1 MPMAF
6 LVLSRVILSYEFS
19 HRSNT
24 GPNRGTRL
32 DN

>member
-19 HRSNT
+19 HRSST